1 MKAVRTV
8 LGDIAPVQLGA
19 TNGHEHAFQVSPLL
33 PGDELDDPERSSAE
47 VALLHGSGFASM
59 IDATPI
65 GLGRRPV
72 ELRRISEATGM
83 QIIAS
88 TGVHRD
94 AHYAAE
100 HPLQAL
106 GARERAALMLRDVT
120 EGMAA
125 RDDELFVAGAS
136 APPAPAS
143 PVEAPHVAGSGRP
156 PRTGVRAGL
165 LKVGIEYWA
174 ISASEHVTLEAIAQ
188 VHELTD
194 APVMVHL
201 EFCTAAHEVLDL
213 LAGLGVPEDSVVL
226 AHADRSP
233 DAGLHRELIGRGA
246 FLGYDG
252 MARAKVRSDE
262 ELLDLTETVVS
273 AGGDRL
279 LLGGDVGRASRFVS
293 YGGMPGMAYLG
304 RRYLPRL
311 RERIGEQALERI
323 LVGAPRDLL
332 ARTWRHTQHPE
343 RPGPMPDADAEC
355 DGAAHRD

>member
-1 MKAVRTV
+1 MTAVRTV
-8 LGDIAPVQLGA
+8 LGDIAPEQLGA
-19 TNGHEHAFQVSPLL
+19 TNGHEHAFQVSPML

-72 ELRRISEATGM
+72 ELRRISETTGM

-94 AHYAAE
+94 GHYATD

-106 GARERAALMLRDVT
+106 GVQERAALMLRDVT
-120 EGMAA
+120 EGMPA
-125 RDDELFVAGAS
+125 RDDELFAADD
-136 APPAPAS
+136 S
-143 PVEAPHVAGSGRP
+143 PSAGSSFSTDTEAS
-156 PRTGVRAGL
+156 PRTGIRAGL

-174 ISASEHVTLEAIAQ
+174 ISPSERVTIEAIAQ
-188 VHELTD
+188 VHGLTS

-201 EFCTAAHEVLDL
+201 EFSTAAHEVLDL

-226 AHADRSP
+226 AHADRAP
-233 DAGLHRELIGRGA
+233 DAGLHRELMSRGA

-252 MARAKVRSDE
+252 MARSKVRSDE
-262 ELLDLTETVVS
+262 ELLDLTERVVS
-273 AGGDRL
+273 AGGGRL
-279 LLGGDVGRASRFVS
+279 LLGGDVARASRFAS

-311 RERIGEQALERI
+311 RERIGEEALERI
-323 LVGAPRDLL
+323 LVDAPRDLL
-332 ARTWRHTQHPE
+332 ARTWR
-343 RPGPMPDADAEC
+343 RP
-355 DGAAHRD
+355 